1 MLYKVGPFGY
11 FSRVSKVSRGPWFQ
25 EYMVEDD
32 GLEYFYVYGNGIH
45 LLTNN
50 IPFEDREKLD
60 RLYKAFKRNKQ
71 LAWFGGL
78 WLGAETVIRVPYFRR
93 MAIGWRLVSLFASAF
108 VYKQMF

>member
-1 MLYKVGPFGY
+1 V
-11 FSRVSKVSRGPWFQ
+11 
-25 EYMVEDD
+25 
-32 GLEYFYVYGNGIH
+32 H

-78 WLGAETVIRVPYFRR
+78 WLGAETVLRVPCFRG
-93 MAIGWRLVSLFASAF
+93 MAVGWRIVSLIGCAFA
-108 VYKQMF
+108 YKQMFQFYNG